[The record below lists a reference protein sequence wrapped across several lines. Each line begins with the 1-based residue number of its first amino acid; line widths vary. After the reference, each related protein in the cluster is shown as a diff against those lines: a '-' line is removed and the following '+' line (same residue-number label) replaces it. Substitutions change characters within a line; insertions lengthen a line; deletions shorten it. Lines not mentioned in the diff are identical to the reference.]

1 MPSSGYRDQ
10 MCVLGQ
16 VMGGS
21 GTWDCGK
28 NTASHVMTVTRAHSE
43 DVVVLVTNAAVWAI
57 PLAEIVEIVV
67 FNVDVLGWFSSLQG
81 LVALDS
87 CHRDKNLRETT

>member
-1 MPSSGYRDQ
+1 M
-10 MCVLGQ
+10 
-16 VMGGS
+16 
-21 GTWDCGK
+21 
-28 NTASHVMTVTRAHSE
+28 
-43 DVVVLVTNAAVWAI
+43 TNAAVWAI

-67 FNVDVLGWFSSLQG
+67 FNVDVLGRFSSLQG